1 MILFSFFGSLMLAG
15 HCGLSCS
22 NAGAGRITGS
32 SLGPD
37 LLWRG
42 ADPFFLRSL
51 FNLSFG
57 SPGVDAIIGSSAAL
71 ILIPT
76 ESPIAASRRTAA
88 ADTRR
93 FAACC
98 NAAVAL
104 GGAAIYRLREAQRN
118 IISRVPPMSFRI
130 QPQPVARP
138 NRCQLFG
145 PGSRPAIF
153 EKMASV
159 RGGRDQPRP
168 RGLRRA
174 R

>member
-1 MILFSFFGSLMLAG
+1 MFERWGWSHNGVVPSVLICIGAVLIL
-15 HCGLSCS
+15 
-22 NAGAGRITGS
+22 
-32 SLGPD
+32 
-37 LLWRG
+37 
-42 ADPFFLRSL
+42 FFLRSL
-51 FNLSFG
+51 FGLSFG
-57 SPGVDAIIGSSAAL
+57 SPGVDAIIGSAAAL

-88 ADTRR
+88 AEPRDVSRH
-93 FAACC
+93 AAMQ
-98 NAAVAL
+98 
-104 GGAAIYRLREAQRN
+104 RLRLDAQQSIDCAKPNETSFRE
-118 IISRVPPMSFRI
+118 SPPMSFRI

-159 RGGRDQPRP
+159 RRGRDQPRP
-168 RGLRRA
+168 RGFRRP